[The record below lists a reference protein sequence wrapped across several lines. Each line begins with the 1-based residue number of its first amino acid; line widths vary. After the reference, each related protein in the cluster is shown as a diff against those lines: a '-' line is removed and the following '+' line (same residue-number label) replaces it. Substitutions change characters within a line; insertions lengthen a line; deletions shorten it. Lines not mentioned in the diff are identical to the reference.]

1 MKIEAAVVKEQGSIK
16 TETLNL
22 AKPKSDE
29 VLIKIV
35 ATGICHTDVSIA
47 NQDMETPLP
56 IALGHEGAGIVEGVG
71 PGVTEFEKGDHVIVT
86 FAVCN
91 ECKPCL
97 TGHTGACEQYGPL
110 NFEGMMRDRTT
121 RLSQDGEDVYNFF
134 GQSSL
139 ATYAISHTSNMV
151 KVSKELDLSILGPLG
166 CGIQT
171 GAGTILNKLKP
182 EFGSSLTVFGA
193 GGVGLSGI
201 MAGNIVGCS
210 EVIAVDINDERLEL
224 AKQLGATHTINS
236 KEVKDVE
243 AKIKE
248 ITNGGSTYAFDTT
261 GIPAVINQG
270 IKGLAQEGTIALVAI
285 GGPVEIDVNYDLI
298 MKNCSVVGVT
308 QGLSVPKIF
317 IPQLINYFESGR
329 FPFDKLIKKYPF
341 SDLEQALEDM
351 KSGKTIKPVILFE

>member
-1 MKIEAAVVKEQGSIK
+1 MKIEAAVVKEQGTIK
-16 TETLNL
+16 SETLNL
-22 AKPKSDE
+22 SDPKADE

-35 ATGICHTDVSIA
+35 ATGICHTDLSIA
-47 NQDMETPLP
+47 NQEMETPLP
-56 IALGHEGAGIVEGVG
+56 IALGHEGAGIVEKVG

-91 ECKPCL
+91 ECKSCL
-97 TGHTGACEQYGPL
+97 TGNTGACENYGPL
-110 NFEGMMRDRTT
+110 NFGGTMRDGTT
-121 RLSQDGEDVYNFF
+121 RLSQNSEDVYNFF

-139 ATYAISHTSNMV
+139 STFSISHTSNVV
-151 KVSKELDLSILGPLG
+151 KVNKELDLSILGPLG

-171 GAGTILNKLKP
+171 GAGTILNKLQP

-193 GGVGLSGI
+193 GGVGLSAV

-210 EVIAVDINDERLEL
+210 EVIAVDINNERLEL

-243 AKIKE
+243 GRIKE
-248 ITNGGSTYAFDTT
+248 VTNGGSTYAFDTT
-261 GIPAVINQG
+261 GIPDVINQG
-270 IKGLAQEGTIALVAI
+270 IKGLAQEGTMALVAI
-285 GGPVEIDVNYDLI
+285 GGPVEIDVNNDLI

-317 IPQLINYFESGR
+317 LPQLISYYEKGQ

-341 SDLEQALEDM
+341 RELNQALEDM
-351 KSGKTIKPVILFE
+351 KSGETIKPVILFE